1 MVMKKKITL
10 GVLVPILIL
19 VAVVLVNTFTY
30 RSKQFAVD
38 KVKLTAVDE
47 AKASKH
53 LADLIAF
60 RTISYK
66 DANTFNYGEF
76 LSLHEYLQE
85 NYPLTHQHMQKELV
99 NQYSLLYMIK
109 GSEPSLKPLLFMA
122 HQDVVP
128 IEPGTENNWTHPPF
142 SGRIADGYIW
152 GRGSLDVKCGIT
164 GALEAM
170 EILLQ
175 SGFKPRRT
183 LYFAFGHDE
192 EVGGVQGAAKISRL
206 LQSRGVKLELVLDE
220 GGAIMMDDSL
230 GFNKPMALIGI
241 AEKGYTSVELSINTS
256 GGHSSMPPDHTS
268 IGLICSAIHRLE
280 QNPFPAK
287 FAGATKIMF
296 DYLGPEMGF
305 VRKMF
310 FANQWLFKP
319 LISKIFLSKP
329 ESAAMIRTTTAATIF
344 NAGVKDNVIPQK
356 ARAVVNFRILPGET
370 PETVK
375 GYVQKVIDN
384 RDIDVKIMG
393 FSKAPS
399 PVSTTSCE
407 AFTLLSKSIKQQSP
421 QVLIVP
427 YLMMGATDARYYYP
441 LTDHVYRFMALPMV
455 KSDLSRVHGTDER
468 INIKNYI
475 GYIQFLIQLIKNF
488 NI

>member
-1 MVMKKKITL
+1 MKKKITL
-10 GVLVPILIL
+10 GIF
-19 VAVVLVNTFTY
+19 VVLLGLLTVVLIKTFTY
-30 RSKQFAVD
+30 PSKQIVVEKIDPVAVD
-38 KVKLTAVDE
+38 GTRAG
-47 AKASKH
+47 KH
-53 LADLIAF
+53 LSDLITF

-66 DANTFNYGEF
+66 DSQQFDYSQF
-76 LSLHEYLQE
+76 LALHQYLE
-85 NYPLTHQHMQKELV
+85 INYPMVHRQMHKELV
-99 NQYSLLYMIK
+99 NQYSLLYVIQ

-128 IEPGTENNWTHPPF
+128 IEPGTEKNWTHPPF
-142 SGRIADGYIW
+142 SGQIADGYIW

-170 EILLQ
+170 EILLE

-220 GGAIMMDDSL
+220 GGAIMVDDSL
-230 GFNKPMALIGI
+230 GFDKPMALIGI
-241 AEKGYTSVELSINTS
+241 AEKGYASVELSINTP
-256 GGHSSMPPDHTS
+256 GGHSSMPPNHTS
-268 IGLICSAIHRLE
+268 IGLLSTAIHRLE
-280 QNPFPAK
+280 KNPFPAK
-287 FAGATKIMF
+287 FAGATKVMF

-305 VRKMF
+305 MKKMF

-319 LISKIFLSKP
+319 LILKFFLSKP

-344 NAGVKDNVIPQK
+344 QGGVKDNVIPQK

-375 GYVQKVIDN
+375 EYVQKAIDN
-384 RDIDVKIMG
+384 RDIDVKIVG
-393 FSKAPS
+393 FNKAPS
-399 PVSTTSCE
+399 PVSATSCA
-407 AFTLLSKSIKQQSP
+407 AFALLSKSVKQQSP

-427 YLMMGATDARYYYP
+427 YLVMGATDARYYYP

-455 KSDLSRVHGTDER
+455 KSDLSRIHGTDER
-468 INIKNYI
+468 IGIKNYI
-475 GYIQFLIQLIKNF
+475 GYIQFLIQVIKNF